1 MKIAVKKL
9 HPHAIL
15 PAYQTVHSAAMD
27 IAACLDQPVTLQP
40 MERRVIPTGIAFVLP
55 PGYEVQIRARSG
67 LSLKHGITMANGIG
81 TIDADYRGEVGVIA
95 INLGT
100 EPFTI
105 EHGMRIAQMVVAR
118 YETADWQLVEELPAT
133 ERGEGGFGSTGA

>member
-1 MKIAVKKL
+1 MKISVKKL
-9 HPHAIL
+9 RPQAIL
-15 PAYQTVHSAAMD
+15 PAYQTAHSAAMD
-27 IAACLDQPVTLQP
+27 IAACLDAPVTLQP
-40 MERRVIPTGIAFVLP
+40 MERRVIPTGIAFALP

-67 LSLKHGITMANGIG
+67 LSLKHGIAMANGIG

-95 INLGT
+95 INLGI

-118 YETADWQLVEELPAT
+118 YDTATWELVEELPST